1 MNNREFIDKLIQR
14 TGLSAQDVEMLSAV
28 LVDSMIDELASGGSI
43 TIHGV
48 GAFELKEKGGRRIYN
63 PSSKT
68 YIQLQPKTTI
78 SYKMSAA
85 FKDRLNA
92 HE

>member
-48 GAFELKEKGGRRIYN
+48 GAF
-63 PSSKT
+63 
-68 YIQLQPKTTI
+68 
-78 SYKMSAA
+78 
-85 FKDRLNA
+85 
-92 HE
+92 

>member
-14 TGLSAQDVEMLSAV
+14 TGLSVQDVEMLSAV
-28 LVDSMIDELASGGSI
+28 LVDCMIAELDSGGCI
-43 TIHGV
+43 TIQ
-48 GAFELKEKGGRRIYN
+48 GAGALELKEKGGRRIYN

-68 YIQLQPKTTI
+68 YIQVQPKTTI